1 MPHERRKDKSLARR
15 DALKA
20 LVAATGALA
29 LASLPKEWETPAVEV
44 GALPAHAQV
53 SCGLAISNVDVSRE
67 DGDLFYTVS
76 FDYDDALGDVGLDT
90 LVRFEVTSQPAG
102 ITQSSEDPI
111 SDFVLGIVGGDGSTG
126 TITVSLPVYTGSGG
140 TSADVVVSIRTSN
153 GCRSNELSFTITFPS

>member
-20 LVAATGALA
+20 LAAATGAVA
-29 LASLPKEWETPAVEV
+29 LAGLPKEWETPAIEV

-53 SCGLAISNVDVSRE
+53 SCGLVISNVDVSRE
-67 DGDLFYTVS
+67 ELFYAVS

-90 LVRFEVTSQPAG
+90 VVRFEVTSQPAG

-153 GCRSNELSFTITFPS
+153 GCWSNELSFTIIFPN

>member
-20 LVAATGALA
+20 LAAATGAVA
-29 LASLPKEWETPAVEV
+29 LAGLPKEWETPAIEV

-53 SCGLAISNVDVSRE
+53 SCGLVISNVDVSRE
-67 DGDLFYTVS
+67 ELFYAVS

-90 LVRFEVTSQPAG
+90 VVRFEVTSQPAG

-111 SDFVLGIVGGDGSTG
+111 SDFVLGIIAGDGSSG
-126 TITVSLPVYTGSGG
+126 RITVSLPVYTGSGG

>member
-20 LVAATGALA
+20 LAAATGAVA
-29 LASLPKEWETPAVEV
+29 LAGLPKEWETPAIEV

-53 SCGLAISNVDVSRE
+53 SCGLVISNVDVSRE
-67 DGDLFYTVS
+67 ELFYAVS

-90 LVRFEVTSQPAG
+90 VVRFEVTSQPAG

-111 SDFVLGIVGGDGSTG
+111 SDFVLGIIAGDGSSG
-126 TITVSLPVYTGSGG
+126 RITVSLPVYTGSGG

-153 GCRSNELSFTITFPS
+153 GCWSNELSFTIIFPN